1 MNSRPDYR
9 PKYERVED
17 QWGQVGWH
25 LCCSGLVPHRRSPH
39 PCHVAARPDSPLSTR
54 LHFLLFLCLFVFFPT
69 QSVWNSVKRSGGDQ
83 AQLDAISPQTQSQGW
98 AVPMATSRRD
108 RLGVV
113 QDLSQERGVSEA
125 LWTGRGPGLQPP
137 SCPSMQS
144 FHFGEHSTVLMY
156 YFFMT
161 KTQSAQSFAKRWHLA
176 K

>member
-1 MNSRPDYR
+1 MGTGWLALVLLRP
-9 PKYERVED
+9 
-17 QWGQVGWH
+17 
-25 LCCSGLVPHRRSPH
+25 CPHRRSPH

-83 AQLDAISPQTQSQGW
+83 APAGCNLTPN
-98 AVPMATSRRD
+98 AVPGLRCPHGHVSEGPTW
-108 RLGVV
+108 GGPG
-113 QDLSQERGVSEA
+113 LSQERGVSET
-125 LWTGRGPGLQPP
+125 LRTGRGPGLQPP